1 MLKKHLSSGADVNTI
16 LKAACVR
23 NKNKKAGSKQRDD
36 HFTLED
42 VDRILSE
49 RKEIAKEAPETKVS
63 VTKKPAIEV
72 VQEKRVFKAASLA
85 DILGFNP
92 HAAKPE
98 SEAKEHDLSKVS
110 EELKPYYLKLVQLRD
125 QLKKSIANL
134 TQAGLKHAV
143 VNEESDAFQDPL
155 LGSISSDKAIL
166 KEVEAAIERNFEG
179 TYGICEITG
188 KPILKKRL
196 DSIPYTRYSLEG
208 QEQVEAMQK
217 SRQLA
222 QLANGNVRI
231 SDEDDEGS
239 DTYFEDDSGEDL

>member
-1 MLKKHLSSGADVNTI
+1 M
-16 LKAACVR
+16 
-23 NKNKKAGSKQRDD
+23 
-36 HFTLED
+36 
-42 VDRILSE
+42 
-49 RKEIAKEAPETKVS
+49 
-63 VTKKPAIEV
+63 
-72 VQEKRVFKAASLA
+72 
-85 DILGFNP
+85 
-92 HAAKPE
+92 
-98 SEAKEHDLSKVS
+98 
-110 EELKPYYLKLVQLRD
+110 
-125 QLKKSIANL
+125 
-134 TQAGLKHAV
+134 
-143 VNEESDAFQDPL
+143 
-155 LGSISSDKAIL
+155 
-166 KEVEAAIERNFEG
+166 EAAIERIFEG